1 MVVPRE
7 EQGAKRT
14 GGVSDARAQ
23 NRTRPALQGP
33 GQVSWRE
40 TQATIRPAPWALGA
54 GDLENLPL
62 GGRSRMVSSLGPE
75 KQHHPSREINAVHLN
90 FIVL

>member
-40 TQATIRPAPWALGA
+40 TRATIRRPGPWVRGTRRTCPWEAAPAW
-54 GDLENLPL
+54 
-62 GGRSRMVSSLGPE
+62 
-75 KQHHPSREINAVHLN
+75 
-90 FIVL
+90 